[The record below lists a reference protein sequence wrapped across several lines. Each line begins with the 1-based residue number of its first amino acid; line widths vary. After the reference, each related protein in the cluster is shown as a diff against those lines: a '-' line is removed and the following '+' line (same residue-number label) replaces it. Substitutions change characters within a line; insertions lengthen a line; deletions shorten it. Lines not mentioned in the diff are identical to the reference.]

1 MPGSTIS
8 SLFNDIIPPMTN
20 DKIYSQERS
29 ISSAYI
35 DSGLKL
41 GIAQAVLMVQDNLTE
56 CFNKMN
62 CDGIYYREL
71 GYFWVFTKS
80 KFKFF
85 RRPLWRETIVASTFT
100 VQNSGLRTN
109 VNSIFKDKNGETLL
123 VANQEACVLDI
134 ERHRP
139 VPLSKV
145 PYPQEGFPEKVF
157 TEDFEKFAVPDQD
170 YEEIYEQIIRSSNID
185 MSHHL
190 NNIEYIKFAL
200 NVFPEEYLLDH
211 EVRELEVHYTGE
223 SKEGQ
228 TLKILRCDK
237 AEGTYVRIKESDRNV
252 FEMKICF

>member
-1 MPGSTIS
+1 
-8 SLFNDIIPPMTN
+8 MTN
-20 DKIYSQERS
+20 DKIYTQKRS
-29 ISSAYI
+29 ICSAYI

-62 CDGIYYREL
+62 CDGIYFREL

-80 KFKFF
+80 KLKFF
-85 RRPLWRETIVASTFT
+85 RRPVWREVIETSTFT
-100 VQNSGLRTN
+100 VQNSGMRTN
-109 VNSIFKDKNGETLL
+109 VNSIFKDKTGETLL

-134 ERHRP
+134 VKHRP

-145 PYPQEGFPEKVF
+145 PYPQDGFPEKVF
-157 TEDFEKFAVPDQD
+157 TGDFVKFGIPDQD
-170 YEEIYEQIIRSSNID
+170 FEEVYEQVIRSSNID

-200 NVFPEEYLLDH
+200 NVFTEEYLLSH
-211 EVRELEVHYTGE
+211 EPDELEVHYTGE

-228 TLKILRCDK
+228 TLKILKADK
-237 AEGTYVRIKESDRNV
+237 EDGTYIKIKESDRSV
-252 FEMKICF
+252 FEMKISFLP